1 MSEQNNQFPDNNP
14 GYGQQSAQPEQQSY
28 QQGFDQ
34 QNQQSQQN
42 QAQGQPYI
50 PAPQQGQWAPS
61 AYSAP
66 GYGYPPQPQQPHNP
80 SGFAALFS
88 TNFSTRVARSIAP
101 IIMILAF
108 IVAGCHVLVSL
119 FAMISVFGEYTPTTV
134 ALAGVLSFLLSL
146 VVAVLIIGGAR
157 LLCEAAIKDEQ

>member
-1 MSEQNNQFPDNNP
+1 
-14 GYGQQSAQPEQQSY
+14 
-28 QQGFDQ
+28 
-34 QNQQSQQN
+34 
-42 QAQGQPYI
+42 
-50 PAPQQGQWAPS
+50 PAPQQVQWAPS

-119 FAMISVFGEYTPTTV
+119 FAMISIFGEYTPTTV
-134 ALAGVLSFLLSL
+134 ALAGVLSFLL
-146 VVAVLIIGGAR
+146 
-157 LLCEAAIKDEQ
+157 